1 MKVCHGFK
9 WRCFL
14 NLCLS
19 WRSGKEMSPSCVW
32 RPLVATVESVLVR
45 QQNKKRKR
53 IWLTVIF
60 NFPNVL
66 HTVTVYNTALN
77 TQQSKSISYKIKWE
91 ERILMLKKVPLAFH
105 CCCPS
110 CLYIKRVTWLLHA
123 PNWWQART
131 QAEARILPAC
141 TSMLADSHMLPFPV
155 WCLEAKRILTIT
167 DLTWMKK
174 PPAVTE
180 LIDNVA
186 FSCSSVTSPQI
197 NDVVTGFGS
206 FLHQ

>member
-1 MKVCHGFK
+1 MTVCDGFK

-19 WRSGKEMSPSCVW
+19 WRSGKETSPSCVW
-32 RPLVATVESVLVR
+32 RPLLATAWSVLVR
-45 QQNKKRKR
+45 QLNEKRKR

-60 NFPNVL
+60 IFPIVL

-77 TQQSKSISYKIKWE
+77 PQQSKSISYKIRRE
-91 ERILMLKKVPLAFH
+91 ERILMLKKVPLVFR

-110 CLYIKRVTWLLHA
+110 CLYIKRLTWLAHA
-123 PNWWQART
+123 PDGWQAWAR
-131 QAEARILPAC
+131 AEARILPAC
-141 TSMLADSHMLPFPV
+141 TSMLADSHRLPFPV
-155 WCLEAKRILTIT
+155 SCLEVKRTLTTT

-180 LIDNVA
+180 LIDNA
-186 FSCSSVTSPQI
+186 AIGWSSVTSPQI
-197 NDVVTGFGS
+197 NAVV
-206 FLHQ
+206 

>member
-14 NLCLS
+14 NWCLS
-19 WRSGKEMSPSCVW
+19 WRSGKELSPSCVW
-32 RPLVATVESVLVR
+32 RPLVATVQSVLVR

-91 ERILMLKKVPLAFH
+91 ERILMLKKVPLVFH
-105 CCCPS
+105 CC
-110 CLYIKRVTWLLHA
+110 CLYIKRVTWLPHA
-123 PNWWQART
+123 PNWWQAWT

-155 WCLEAKRILTIT
+155 WCLEVKRILIIT

-174 PPAVTE
+174 PAAVTE

-186 FSCSSVTSPQI
+186 ISCSSVTSPQI